1 MPRMNQEQIKR
12 MKRRDFARA
21 TFLALIIVIAFVFGA
36 SFGFYYGIQ
45 YSAREYVKVLALIF
59 ENSDIKMNIN
69 MTLNQTEMMD
79 YMLDKMGINET
90 VKKEYI
96 PPCNMDPDIPRG
108 ETGVDRCIVPREV
121 NFTVAR

>member
-79 YMLDKMGINET
+79 YMIEKMGINDT
-90 VKKEYI
+90 LTKKEYI
-96 PPCNMDPDIPRG
+96 PPCNPDEDVPRG
-108 ETGVDRCIVPREV
+108 ETGVDRCVVPKERI
-121 NFTVAR
+121 